1 MSQTIKTKGIVFRQL
16 KYRESSIIIDVFTEQ
31 KGLKSYLIH
40 GVRSQKPT
48 VSPMLVQPGSSI
60 DLVAYDAPQSTLNKV
75 KEVKA
80 GIVYTSLPFSVP
92 KSAIGQFIIEVCRQV
107 IKEETPQPELY
118 AFMEYTLTHIDQSR
132 DSLTHFPIFF
142 LLRLCEQLGF
152 GLEYAWFGDETYLDL
167 KEGAFCPNPPRHKYV
182 LYPELATLLRDY
194 LQADWLSYTQIENKG
209 GLRHQLFGQVVLYLK
224 LHVENFGELHSP
236 DILRSIL
243 K

>member
-1 MSQTIKTKGIVFRQL
+1 MSQTIKTKGIVFRQF
-16 KYRESSIIIDVFTEQ
+16 KYRESSVIIDVFTEQ
-31 KGLKSYLIH
+31 KGLKSYLVH
-40 GVRSQKPT
+40 GVRSYKPT

-60 DLVAYDAPQSTLNKV
+60 DLVAYDAPQSRLNKV
-75 KEVKA
+75 KEIKA
-80 GIVYTSLPFSVP
+80 GVVYTTLPFSVP

-118 AFMEYTLTHIDQSR
+118 AFIEFALIHVDQSR

-142 LLRLCEQLGF
+142 LLLLCEQLGF
-152 GLEYAWFGDETYLDL
+152 GLELTWHGDETYFDL
-167 KEGAFCPNPPRHKYV
+167 KEGAFCPDLPRHDYI

-194 LQADWLSYTQIENKG
+194 LQADWDSYTKIENKG

-236 DILRSIL
+236 DILRGIL